1 MTRMA
6 TRSIRRTGM
15 ADRVVIDASV
25 ALAVLLDESGTEAAR
40 RVAGRWASTRAE
52 LLVPSHF
59 WIEVT
64 NALVRRGG
72 RTSAAAIEGLVVLD
86 GLGARTVEPDRPV
99 LLLAIDAME
108 RFGLSAYDA
117 VYLSLAQSTEA
128 RLATLDGRLARAATQ
143 AGVVV
148 EPGGPMRLAEER
160 APYAAT
166 EAVRPSWASSAVVGR
181 HIAELRRRA
190 ADPSPSP

>member
-1 MTRMA
+1 
-6 TRSIRRTGM
+6 M
-15 ADRVVIDASV
+15 ADRVVVDASV
-25 ALAVLLDESGTEAAR
+25 AVAGLLEESGTEAAR
-40 RVAGRWASTRAE
+40 RLASGWASKRAE

-64 NALVRRGG
+64 NALVRRRGW
-72 RTSAAAIEGLVVLD
+72 TAAAAVEGLIALD
-86 GLGARTVEPDRPV
+86 LLGAHTVELDRPV
-99 LLLAIDAME
+99 LLLALDTME
-108 RFGLSAYDA
+108 RFGLSSYDA
-117 VYLSLAQSTEA
+117 MYVALAQSTEA
-128 RLATLDGRLARAATQ
+128 RLATLDRRLAQAATQ
-143 AGVVV
+143 AGLEV
-148 EPGGPMRLAEER
+148 EPGGPMRLAEDR